1 MLYHFS
7 VSFCGCGDAVAAA
20 PTFDLR
26 IMAHIN
32 TIFSVKTFAQ
42 TSKNAKAVLR
52 GDITTA
58 LASTPAI
65 RKEIARVFQ
74 MVNRRIQNVEKAG
87 LISPAVQ
94 ALNKGHIQGYT
105 KFSMRQSWND
115 LKLEYSKAISFLKQP
130 TSTAGGARE
139 YNKHLQKAYD
149 LTPDEFNL
157 MAQKLN
163 NTIASVSDT
172 DFVERYLMRYK
183 DFTGE
188 LERTISDVSQQIES
202 DAVRLQNTMERNV
215 DKMTNDILEQQQK
228 LSETIQSKMDKELQR
243 IQKDLDKFG
252 V

>member
-1 MLYHFS
+1 MLYYFS
-7 VSFCGCGDAVAAA
+7 VSLAGVASGSSR
-20 PTFDLR
+20 THFLIFK

-32 TIFSVKTFAQ
+32 TIFSARTFAQ

-74 MVNRRIQNVEKAG
+74 VANRRIQNVEKAG

-94 ALNKGHIQGYT
+94 ALNKGHIQAYT

-115 LKLEYSKAISFLKQP
+115 LKLEYSKAISFLRQP

-139 YNKHLQKAYD
+139 YNKHLQKTYD

-163 NTIASVSDT
+163 DTIASVSDT

-252 V
+252 I